1 MVGLQ
6 CVFVVR
12 SSGVLGLPYKKQ
24 LCLPTDYHCVNSL
37 ALEDCHCNSSE
48 IAYQSSRKRRITR
61 NGTHIFSLGRMIYT
75 RREFR
80 VRMFF

>member
-6 CVFVVR
+6 CAFVVR

-37 ALEDCHCNSSE
+37 ALEDCHCNTSE
-48 IAYQSSRKRRITR
+48 IAYM
-61 NGTHIFSLGRMIYT
+61 GTLLCLVLFVCILLLRP
-75 RREFR
+75 
-80 VRMFF
+80 